1 MILPPQHNG
10 ANDGSGIVGP
20 DMQPNLAGKAYQRLY
35 HQVLSTL
42 YVGTESVT
50 FRSGDRLRLWK
61 HRQQA
66 TLVQFGHNSTF
77 VDSRW
82 LFFITFFFIQSNQGE
97 YDMTLVDSEG
107 NQLYFGSYSLSQV
120 IRLKKRYHLFEA
132 LFSSTLHPSLYLV
145 QDSQLVCEQSGGKF
159 SCA

>member
-77 VDSRW
+77 VDSR
-82 LFFITFFFIQSNQGE
+82 
-97 YDMTLVDSEG
+97 
-107 NQLYFGSYSLSQV
+107 
-120 IRLKKRYHLFEA
+120 
-132 LFSSTLHPSLYLV
+132 
-145 QDSQLVCEQSGGKF
+145 
-159 SCA
+159 